1 MKDMH
6 NEEEGDGLAVPLPDR
21 LAGTH
26 RRPAGRVRDL
36 LPRLAPPSGSLL
48 VGLGLLLLLQLDDHP
63 RAELVGDGMADRVAL
78 AGGTLTIDTT
88 PDRGT
93 VLTVALPIATPPL
106 AGLPEEQNA

>member
-1 MKDMH
+1 MA
-6 NEEEGDGLAVPLPDR
+6 EYATLITIRLGVDGSCTVVDDGRGFDPDR
-21 LAGTH
+21 
-26 RRPAGRVRDL
+26 RRTGY
-36 LPRLAPPSGSLL
+36 
-48 VGLGLLLLLQLDDHP
+48 GL
-63 RAELVGDGMADRVAL
+63 DGMADRVAL